1 MLFNSIS
8 FIIFLPIVF
17 LLYWFIFP
25 KTKTSQNSLLVL
37 ASFVFYMFW
46 DWRFSL
52 LLIFSILFNYY
63 CAIFIE
69 SNESHKRRLF
79 YLRFCV
85 IINISVLGFF
95 KYFNFFVS
103 SINVLLSNIGLDI
116 DTWTLNIILP
126 IGISFYTFHGL
137 SYILDVYYKR
147 INTHRNIID
156 YTLFVSYFPLLVA
169 GPIERATHL
178 LPQLKVKRSF
188 NYRQGVEGLEL
199 IIWGFFKKLVIADSL
214 SPIVADIFGNA
225 ETYNPS
231 ALIIGA
237 LAFAF
242 QVYGDFSG
250 YTDIARGVS
259 KLFGIELLLN
269 FNFPYFSR
277 TIPEFWSRWH
287 ISLSSWLN
295 DYVFLPIALRF
306 RQFEKNGVFIAVLST
321 FAISGLWH
329 GAAWHF
335 IAWGIYHGL
344 LYLPY
349 IYTGKGLRSIFG
361 KKNENLSIADI
372 PSVFLTFILVLF
384 GYILFR
390 ADNLS
395 VAWTYISNIF
405 SNPLFEIPNFEG
417 KIRLLITLFFVSVM
431 LFSEGFSKNENN
443 PLTYFVSKSKLKLL
457 RWLIYSVLLVII
469 GMYMNNNVSSFIY
482 FQF

>member
-1 MLFNSIS
+1 MLFNSIN
-8 FIIFLPIVF
+8 FILFLPVVF
-17 LLYWFIFP
+17 LLYWFVFP
-25 KTKTSQNSLLVL
+25 KTKTSQNLLLVV
-37 ASFVFYMFW
+37 ASFIFYMFW

-52 LLIFSILFNYY
+52 LLLFSVIFNYY

-69 SNESHKRRLF
+69 SSEKQKMRLF

-85 IINISVLGFF
+85 VINIAVLGFF
-95 KYFNFFVS
+95 KYYNFFVD
-103 SINVLLSNIGLDI
+103 SINLLLSNVGLSI
-116 DTWTLNIILP
+116 DTWVLNIILP

-137 SYILDVYYKR
+137 SYILDTYYRK
-147 INTHRNIID
+147 IKTHRDIID

-178 LPQLKVKRSF
+178 LPQLKVKRTF
-188 NYRQGVEGLEL
+188 NYRQGVNGLEL

-214 SPIVADIFGNA
+214 APFVADIFANTS
-225 ETYNPS
+225 TYNSS
-231 ALIIGA
+231 ALILGA

-277 TIPEFWSRWH
+277 SIPEFWSRWH

-295 DYVFLPIALRF
+295 DYVFIPIALRY
-306 RQFEKNGVFIAVLST
+306 RQYERNGIFIAVLIT

-335 IAWGIYHGL
+335 IAWGVYHGL
-344 LYLPY
+344 LYVPY
-349 IYTGKGLRSIFG
+349 IYSGKGLRSIFG
-361 KKNENLSIADI
+361 KKNYQHSVRDI
-372 PSVFLTFILVLF
+372 PSVLLTFSFVLF

-390 ADNLS
+390 SENLNE
-395 VAWTYISNIF
+395 AWTYISNIF
-405 SNPLFEIPNFEG
+405 SGTPFQIPNFNG
-417 KIRLLITLFFVSVM
+417 KIRLLITLFFVVLL
-431 LFSEGFSKNENN
+431 LFSEGLCREEKN
-443 PLTYFVSKSKLKLL
+443 PLTFIVSISKYRIL
-457 RWLIYSVLLVII
+457 RWLIYSLVLLII

>member
-1 MLFNSIS
+1 MLFNSIT

-17 LLYWFIFP
+17 LLYWFVFS
-25 KTKTSQNSLLVL
+25 KTKKSQNSLLVL
-37 ASFVFYMFW
+37 SSFVFYMFW

-52 LLIFSILFNYY
+52 LLLFSVIFNYY
-63 CAIFIE
+63 LAILIE
-69 SNESHKRRLF
+69 SSEIHKKRLF

-85 IINISVLGFF
+85 VVNILVLCFF
-95 KYFNFFVS
+95 KYFNFFIG
-103 SINVLLSNIGLDI
+103 SITAFLSNIGLNI

-137 SYILDVYYKR
+137 SYILDVYYGK
-147 INTHRNIID
+147 ISTHRNIID

-178 LPQLKVKRSF
+178 LPQLKIKRTF
-188 NYRQGVEGLEL
+188 NYQQSIRGLEL
-199 IIWGFFKKLVIADSL
+199 MIWGFFKKLVIADSL
-214 SPIVADIFGNA
+214 SPVVADIFSNPNV
-225 ETYNPS
+225 YNS
-231 ALIIGA
+231 STLIIGS

-250 YTDIARGVS
+250 YTDIARGIS

-269 FNFPYFSR
+269 FNFPYLSR
-277 TIPEFWSRWH
+277 NIPEFWSRWH

-295 DYVFLPIALRF
+295 DYVFMPIALKY
-306 RQFEKNGVFIAVLST
+306 RQFEKNGIFIAVLMT

-335 IAWGIYHGL
+335 IAWGVYHGL
-344 LYLPY
+344 LYLPF
-349 IYTGKGLRSIFG
+349 IYTGRGLRSIFG
-361 KKNENLSIADI
+361 KANREHSISDI
-372 PSVFLTFILVLF
+372 PAIIFTFLLVLF

-390 ADNLS
+390 SDNLNI
-395 VAWTYISNIF
+395 AWTYISNIF
-405 SNPLFEIPNFEG
+405 SNSPFEIPNFNG
-417 KIRLLITLFFVSVM
+417 KVRLLITLFFVTVM
-431 LFSEGFSKNENN
+431 LISECLTKKENN
-443 PLTYFVSKSKLKLL
+443 PLTYFILQVKYRVL
-457 RWLIYSVLLVII
+457 RWLIYSILLLII